1 VIDLTVGASA
11 SVSGDTIERT
21 ELIAACGHGKNG
33 ALAVLQ
39 RGIQPELVT
48 EVESGTLPGLKGTWT
63 VHHDSAD
70 NERLRGSAAAAAAQ
84 AVDPYHAYLV
94 ISLASSTMI
103 LETGEELKEVSEHVE
118 LVTDAATLCAGNAFG
133 RERIVQVYD
142 KGVRVAAGPVKVQD
156 IASTELV
163 ADAGDGEGIEIVAAE
178 ISFPYVLCRLSD
190 GSLAVL
196 KGDEESKTLVKLDV
210 DALARLPPGGGIAC
224 ATLVDDSTPAAA
236 HGGLHDRSPGFL
248 KRATT
253 ATATTTTTT
262 ASASRE
268 DGDDDDDSRR
278 PMFLAVTRTGGAL
291 ELYSLP
297 SCDKAWT
304 ANGLSEG
311 VAVLSPAGSASAALV
326 DRDAAAAADAGAD
339 RAPEIVELRVDAFA
353 RAHERPLLTALRADG
368 AVLVYRAFT
377 CAVAGPGGR
386 ALTQLRF
393 ARVPV
398 ELEGGGGGAVDLSAL
413 PGSRLTRFERV
424 GDRGGIRG
432 VFVSGPQPLWLLA
445 RRSRVLALPVR
456 GEAQRVVSFTA
467 FHNVNCHAGFI
478 LGTAAGGVRICQI
491 PGRMHYEA
499 AWPVRK
505 LALRCT
511 PHHVQYLPDF
521 KLYAL
526 STSAPAKWV
535 EPEVAE
541 EDIHAATVVKTRRAK
556 AMARGGVEEQFAVK
570 LLVPGSLETAWS
582 RTMDPGE
589 HVQAV
594 KNVQVRTRVFHPSL
608 GFNI

>member
-1 VIDLTVGASA
+1 
-11 SVSGDTIERT
+11 
-21 ELIAACGHGKNG
+21 
-33 ALAVLQ
+33 
-39 RGIQPELVT
+39 
-48 EVESGTLPGLKGTWT
+48 
-63 VHHDSAD
+63 
-70 NERLRGSAAAAAAQ
+70 
-84 AVDPYHAYLV
+84 
-94 ISLASSTMI
+94 
-103 LETGEELKEVSEHVE
+103 
-118 LVTDAATLCAGNAFG
+118 
-133 RERIVQVYD
+133 VQVYD

-326 DRDAAAAADAGAD
+326 DRDAAAAAARRRSSSSASTRSRARTSVRCSPPSARTARSSCIARS
-339 RAPEIVELRVDAFA
+339 RAPSRAPAAA
-353 RAHERPLLTALRADG
+353 RSRS
-368 AVLVYRAFT
+368 
-377 CAVAGPGGR
+377 C
-386 ALTQLRF
+386 
-393 ARVPV
+393 
-398 ELEGGGGGAVDLSAL
+398 
-413 PGSRLTRFERV
+413 GSRA
-424 GDRGGIRG
+424 
-432 VFVSGPQPLWLLA
+432 SPSSSKAAAAA
-445 RRSRVLALPVR
+445 R
-456 GEAQRVVSFTA
+456 
-467 FHNVNCHAGFI
+467 
-478 LGTAAGGVRICQI
+478 
-491 PGRMHYEA
+491 
-499 AWPVRK
+499 
-505 LALRCT
+505 
-511 PHHVQYLPDF
+511 
-521 KLYAL
+521 
-526 STSAPAKWV
+526 ST
-535 EPEVAE
+535 
-541 EDIHAATVVKTRRAK
+541 
-556 AMARGGVEEQFAVK
+556 
-570 LLVPGSLETAWS
+570 
-582 RTMDPGE
+582 
-589 HVQAV
+589 
-594 KNVQVRTRVFHPSL
+594 
-608 GFNI
+608 